1 VRQKRPPVE
10 AGLRAAEEFDSKTTS
25 FVLASIKITEGFF
38 RSGSLTK
45 FVKTVTARTG
55 SKADVGAPRNTPQI
69 NAEIA
74 MPTIFFI
81 AEGINASRK
90 R

>member
-1 VRQKRPPVE
+1 VE

-45 FVKTVTARTG
+45 LVKTVAALEG
-55 SKADVGAPRNTPQI
+55 SKADVGAPTNTPQS
-69 NAEIA
+69 NAEMATPI
-74 MPTIFFI
+74 IFFI
-81 AEGINASRK
+81 AVEINASRT